1 MNACVGLSRLSASG
15 ASFETCGHSRHQA
28 HSTCIRTTR
37 LRCALTS
44 RSVRLMLS
52 IGRNPRND
60 KRQATAAVAAVDQEP
75 FHPAKA
81 AKPTAEQIFD
91 LHHVRELSPSF
102 LLYFPFGTSAEDLFT
117 RSAKMSSKH
126 WFCVQ
131 GCSWQAYAWCCGSH
145 C

>member
-1 MNACVGLSRLSASG
+1 MTACVGSSRLGASG
-15 ASFETCGHSRHQA
+15 ISFETREHRHQA
-28 HSTCIRTTR
+28 SSSRTTP
-37 LRCALTS
+37 LRCAPTS
-44 RSVRLMLS
+44 RSVQPLFNIARP
-52 IGRNPRND
+52 PRN
-60 KRQATAAVAAVDQEP
+60 KRQATTAVAAVDQEP

-102 LLYFPFGTSAEDLFT
+102 LLYFPFGTSAVDLSK
-117 RSAKMSSKH
+117 RSAKMSSKQ

-131 GCSWQAYAWCCGSH
+131 GCYWQAYVWCCGSH